1 MMKNQYA
8 DIVLQ
13 GRLMK
18 MVDYD
23 KILNQLEDN
32 KRLREKVVKDGVD

>member
-1 MMKNQYA
+1 
-8 DIVLQ
+8 
-13 GRLMK
+13 MK